1 MEDTEKRDN
10 IEAEESTVVAGK
22 SFMTFGPTLHY
33 SHSNVLF
40 FWFLT
45 LIAFGFCCSF
55 WSKINTGSFLPWE
68 SGSLISLQN
77 LYLSRFATTGVSI
90 FEYPWQILVLGLLM
104 GILAVAP
111 VLTSQLMAFRY
122 SLLSVILIVLLA
134 NLPGFAL
141 AVLISC
147 FAAATRPLRF
157 RSRFTAIALCLVPQL
172 VYWGLFGGDRGDA
185 PIVWGFSF
193 TPWICAWLVG
203 LILAGFVIGIGHFTR
218 YRPGLVFAATCLVL
232 VAAITLF
239 RLKVGFD
246 ELDYQLYV
254 AENNPEQIDQFHSHS
269 ITGALD
275 DTITNQQIID
285 DLVKAYFLPTEPI
298 PLRNILKQNIL
309 EELRRDAWPWWFAV
323 EPELK
328 YQEKREQLLEQYD
341 KFISHR
347 KQSRRMPIALYY
359 KAILMEFSPDIKH
372 LEQKEELVFYSDYP
386 TERARVIWY
395 QLYRYFP
402 DSPESLEARWRIAMH
417 WAGLGRFG
425 LADSLLEQAQQM
437 MHGKIELVNSQQT
450 QAENLFST
458 FRPPSQTV
466 MTSLKLD
473 ELSRRISSLRTLI
486 SSANRT
492 EEPASE
498 QRLAEFVIL
507 NPHSEE
513 YPEQLGRLLT
523 GMADNDPL
531 KDNVLLAQAMLIADE
546 QLRAEKLAELNT
558 KYLNTDGGMQ
568 SLYELALLQRKFWS
582 QIQSNSEQKKKLLAD
597 THQTMTSFLALYPDS
612 VYSEQIKKILSDLP
626 KVD

>member
-1 MEDTEKRDN
+1 
-10 IEAEESTVVAGK
+10 
-22 SFMTFGPTLHY
+22 
-33 SHSNVLF
+33 
-40 FWFLT
+40 
-45 LIAFGFCCSF
+45 
-55 WSKINTGSFLPWE
+55 
-68 SGSLISLQN
+68 
-77 LYLSRFATTGVSI
+77 
-90 FEYPWQILVLGLLM
+90 
-104 GILAVAP
+104 
-111 VLTSQLMAFRY
+111 
-122 SLLSVILIVLLA
+122 
-134 NLPGFAL
+134 
-141 AVLISC
+141 
-147 FAAATRPLRF
+147 
-157 RSRFTAIALCLVPQL
+157 
-172 VYWGLFGGDRGDA
+172 
-185 PIVWGFSF
+185 
-193 TPWICAWLVG
+193 
-203 LILAGFVIGIGHFTR
+203 
-218 YRPGLVFAATCLVL
+218 
-232 VAAITLF
+232 
-239 RLKVGFD
+239 
-246 ELDYQLYV
+246 
-254 AENNPEQIDQFHSHS
+254 
-269 ITGALD
+269 
-275 DTITNQQIID
+275 
-285 DLVKAYFLPTEPI
+285 
-298 PLRNILKQNIL
+298 
-309 EELRRDAWPWWFAV
+309 
-323 EPELK
+323 
-328 YQEKREQLLEQYD
+328 
-341 KFISHR
+341 
-347 KQSRRMPIALYY
+347 MPIALYY